1 MKNVSTLIDTYRYL
15 LKILLKNA
23 PAIVI
28 LVFGLSI
35 LFGLLAPFGVFVNS
49 NLFNLGLK
57 VAQGEVG
64 FGELIPFLVLF
75 VVAALAPG
83 LIDLFVDGFA
93 EARSQLVLRSAFR
106 GEMLQKLK
114 KMKYEHLENEVS
126 MEIIDKAYSRAE
138 NAARHLFPM
147 YVFYSI
153 SSVVGAMGSLYI
165 IVSIKWWLI
174 IPILIPFILETILA
188 SRSTFNIYVELESYW
203 KQEKEYAILQN
214 ILQERDYIREN
225 WLNQASDYLVETYKS
240 RLKSRNRT
248 YEKYF
253 FKNLRKVFLSSNI
266 SRFAVLGNILLLLFI
281 YIRGEVSVG
290 LFISA
295 SLMIFNSLYNQLGG
309 SVFIFKWGHYHANF
323 FNYYRRYFELSD
335 DIEGEAASMPERFDI
350 EFRDV
355 WFRYPGTDRDI
366 LKGISFVIN
375 DGEKVSIVGENGEGK
390 STMVK
395 LLLGLF
401 APDRG
406 EILVGGKPLA
416 RFSLEQR
423 IRLFGTVFQDFS
435 RFNITLEENVVIG
448 DLSGTGTKAKD
459 RFESALKRAG
469 LEEVVESLPEQEK
482 ALLGKQFEG
491 GTDLSGGQWQRI
503 AMARA
508 LYGNRPILILDE
520 PTSQLDPMA
529 ESALYREFAEITHD
543 KTSLFITHRLGSTAV
558 TDQIIV
564 ISDGVVAEV
573 GTHEELIEADGLY
586 AEMFESQ
593 KSWYD
598 RSGSGREAS

>member
-1 MKNVSTLIDTYRYL
+1 MKNVSALIDTYRYL

-49 NLFNLGLK
+49 DLFNLGLK

-64 FGELIPFLVLF
+64 FGALIPFLVLF

-114 KMKYEHLENEVS
+114 KMKYEHLENEAS

-240 RLKSRNRT
+240 RLNSRNRT
-248 YEKYF
+248 YEKHF

-406 EILVGGKPLA
+406 EILVGGKSLA
-416 RFSLEQR
+416 RFGLEQR

-448 DLSGTGTKAKD
+448 DLSGTGTKTKD

-469 LEEVVESLPEQEK
+469 LEVVVESLPEQEK

-543 KTSLFITHRLGSTAV
+543 KTALFITHRLGSTAV

-573 GTHEELIEADGLY
+573 GTHEELIEADG
-586 AEMFESQ
+586 
-593 KSWYD
+593 
-598 RSGSGREAS
+598 

>member
-15 LKILLKNA
+15 LRILLKNA
-23 PAIVI
+23 PTIVI
-28 LVFGLSI
+28 LVFGMAVLS
-35 LFGLLAPFGVFVNS
+35 GLLAPFGVFVNS
-49 NLFNLGLK
+49 NLFDISLK
-57 VAQGEVG
+57 VAQNEVS
-64 FGELIPFLVLF
+64 FSALTPFLILF
-75 VVAALAPG
+75 VITALTPN
-83 LIDLFVDGFA
+83 LISLFIDVFA
-93 EARSQLVLRSAFR
+93 EARSLLVLRSAFR

-114 KMKYEHLENEVS
+114 KMKYEHLENEAS

-138 NAARHLFPM
+138 SSARHLFPM
-147 YVFYSI
+147 YVFYAI
-153 SSVVGAMGSLYI
+153 SSVVGAIGSLYI
-165 IVSIKWWLI
+165 LVSIKWWLI
-174 IPILIPFILETILA
+174 IPILAPFVLETVLA
-188 SRSTFNIYVELESYW
+188 SRSAFNIYEELESYW
-203 KQEKEYAILQN
+203 KREKEYGILQN

-240 RLKSRNRT
+240 RLNSRNRT

-266 SRFAVLGNILLLLFI
+266 SRFAILGNVLILLFL
-281 YIRGEVSVG
+281 YIRGEVSIG
-290 LFISA
+290 LFASA
-295 SLMIFNSLYNQLGG
+295 SLMVFNSLYNQLGG

-323 FNYYRRYFELSD
+323 FNYYRQYFELSE
-335 DIEGEAASMPERFDI
+335 DIEDEIAFMPEQFDI
-350 EFRDV
+350 EFKDV
-355 WFRYPGTDRDI
+355 WFKYPGTDRHI
-366 LKGISFVIN
+366 LKGISFVVN

-401 APDRG
+401 SPDKG

-435 RFNITLEENVVIG
+435 RFNITLEENVTIG
-448 DLSGTGTKAKD
+448 DLSQTGNQAK
-459 RFESALKRAG
+459 FEGALKKAS
-469 LEEVVESLPEQEK
+469 LEEVVESLPEREK
-482 ALLGKQFEG
+482 TLLGKQFEG

-529 ESALYREFAEITHD
+529 ESALYREFAEITKG

-564 ISDGVVAEV
+564 LSDGVVVEA
-573 GTHEELIEADGLY
+573 GTHAELLRADGLY

-598 RSGSGREAS
+598 RSSKQGG

>member
-1 MKNVSTLIDTYRYL
+1 MKNVSTLIDAYRYL
-15 LKILLKNA
+15 LKILLRNA

-28 LVFGLSI
+28 LVFGLAI
-35 LFGLLAPFGVFVNS
+35 LSGLLTPFGVFVNS
-49 NLFNLGLK
+49 NLFNLSLE
-57 VAQGEVG
+57 VAQNEVN
-64 FGELIPFLVLF
+64 FSALTPFLLLF
-75 VVAALAPG
+75 VISALAPN
-83 LIDLFVDGFA
+83 LIDLFINGFA

-114 KMKYEHLENEVS
+114 KMKYEHLENEAS

-147 YVFYSI
+147 YVFYAI
-153 SSVVGAMGSLYI
+153 SSVVGAIGSLYI
-165 IVSIKWWLI
+165 LVSIKWWLI
-174 IPILIPFILETILA
+174 IPILAPFILETILA
-188 SRSTFNIYVELESYW
+188 SRSTFNIYEELESYW
-203 KQEKEYAILQN
+203 KREKEYGILQN

-225 WLNQASDYLVETYKS
+225 SLNQASDYLVETYKN
-240 RLKSRNRT
+240 RLNSRNRA

-266 SRFAVLGNILLLLFI
+266 SRFAVIGNVLLLLFI

-295 SLMIFNSLYNQLGG
+295 SLMIFNSLYNQLDG

-335 DIEGEAASMPERFDI
+335 DIEDEIASMPEQFDI

-355 WFRYPGTDRDI
+355 WFRYPGTERDI
-366 LKGISFVIN
+366 LKGISFVVN

-390 STMVK
+390 STIVK

-401 APDRG
+401 SPNQG

-416 RFSLEQR
+416 HLSLEQR

-435 RFNITLEENVVIG
+435 RFNITLEENVITG
-448 DLSGTGTKAKD
+448 DLSKVGDQVKFK
-459 RFESALKRAG
+459 SALNRAG
-469 LEEVVESLPEQEK
+469 LEEVAKSLPEQEK
-482 ALLGKQFEG
+482 TLLGKQFKG
-491 GTDLSGGQWQRI
+491 GIDLSGGQWQRI

-564 ISDGVVAEV
+564 ISDGVVVEV
-573 GTHEELIEADGLY
+573 GTHEELLEAGELY

-598 RSGSGREAS
+598 RSGREVS